1 MRLKFDTTIDD
12 HVDAYERASAR
23 SGAAR
28 SWRRQGAAVTAL
40 LSGLITGIIGF
51 VVIGR
56 SITAGL
62 IGGAIVA
69 IASGAISWNMH
80 RNTIRQRMHR
90 YFREKFGDRDSLPF
104 EVELTESGIR
114 TRQPGT
120 QIIFEWANVEDVV
133 ENEDDIE
140 FVMRDGGGLIVRKRA
155 FTTTDEQQQFME
167 VTRSHLNASRTSSN
181 WLHSG

>member
-1 MRLKFDTTIDD
+1 MRIKFDATIDD
-12 HVDAYERASAR
+12 YVDAYERASAR
-23 SGAAR
+23 SDEAR
-28 SWRRQGAAVTAL
+28 SWRRQGAAATAL
-40 LSGLITGIIGF
+40 LTGLITGIIGF
-51 VVIGR
+51 VVIGS

-62 IGGAIVA
+62 IGGIVVA
-69 IASGAISWNMH
+69 IASGAITWNMH
-80 RNTIRQRMHR
+80 RNTIRRRMHN

-104 EVELTESGIR
+104 EMELTENGIW
-114 TRQPGT
+114 TRQLGT

-140 FVMRDGGGLIVRKRA
+140 FVMRDGGGVIVRKRA
-155 FTTTDEQQQFME
+155 FASTDEQRQFME